1 MQTTPLHDSFLQSSW
16 FTREPASAAAVRVVG
31 ATTATTWGSVAV
43 VVVVVVVA
51 VVVFEK
57 FASLMI
63 MILFDCLHFMKMEK
77 YNFNCTNKNITP
89 IISPMVTTEILT

>member
-1 MQTTPLHDSFLQSSW
+1 M
-16 FTREPASAAAVRVVG
+16 AAVPDSASEPVPVPV
-31 ATTATTWGSVAV
+31 TTAIGTVVAGGGAV
-43 VVVVVVVA
+43 VEVA
-51 VVVFEK
+51 IVTAWVGFVEK